1 MSLNNYIDTYIP
13 RTSLTGMLKSSLWL
27 VLPISCGWKKL
38 SSMHLSVRSD
48 SDFYWDFENVVNQIK
63 FCILWWIIMF
73 PEKQRM
79 VAKFSSCSQKST
91 YKFCINPSFSYCR
104 GWACYK
110 HPLMVGME
118 HQVDVLVEFL
128 LKRPS
133 ELKFQLTNILT

>member
-1 MSLNNYIDTYIP
+1 MEAIYIVKCNCAWAIALPWLAYNAILSLIHFRLTNFLVNARPSLLYIHQFPLLLLFYY
-13 RTSLTGMLKSSLWL
+13 L
-27 VLPISCGWKKL
+27 VK
-38 SSMHLSVRSD
+38 
-48 SDFYWDFENVVNQIK
+48 
-63 FCILWWIIMF
+63 LWWIIMF

-104 GWACYK
+104 GWACYR

-133 ELKFQLTNILT
+133 ELKFQSTNILM